1 MTTGQY
7 IKELRLKKGMTQED
21 LAAKTD
27 TSARTIQRIE
37 NGEVDPRAYTLQ
49 SIAAALEIDFDILN
63 NIDKPTCRE
72 ESDGA
77 PIWLPLLHLS
87 GLFILLLPPLA
98 IWVLK
103 KNDVKEIDEH
113 ARDVINFQLSMLLYM
128 IPCGIF
134 SILVIPIAILICLG
148 LFSTVIIIINTI
160 KVFNR
165 QPYKYPLAINIL
177 KSNV

>member
-27 TSARTIQRIE
+27 TTVRTIQRIE

-49 SIAAALEIDFDILN
+49 NIAAALEIDFDILN
-63 NIDKPTCRE
+63 NIDKPTSQE
-72 ESDGA
+72 ESDDSR
-77 PIWLPLLHLS
+77 IWLPLLHLS

-98 IWVLK
+98 IWLWK

-113 ARDVINFQLSMLLYM
+113 ARHVINFQLSMLLYM

-134 SILVIPIAILICLG
+134 SILVIPLAILICLG
-148 LFSTVIIIINTI
+148 LFSTAMIIINTI
-160 KVFNR
+160 KVYNR
-165 QPYKYPLAINIL
+165 QSYKYPLTINIL
-177 KSNV
+177 TSKA